1 MYEDECSYQAD
12 ASDMRELEQLMCLE
26 YEDATEL
33 LLVRHGRP
41 AADGSV
47 TSGLGVEGRD
57 QVEALAHE
65 LSEGWVEAIYCA
77 PEAVALQTAQV
88 LAGRLG
94 RTFEKLPDLRE
105 VESQPFLDGGMRRCV
120 VPTLAELFDRR
131 PRWDSLPG
139 FECSRDFRRRSI
151 QTIEAIVGQHPG
163 RRVVVVTHASVIN
176 AYLSMVLEIPRD
188 LFFAPA
194 FASVSAVRSY
204 RDHHAVRSLN
214 DTSHLHQRWVA

>member
-1 MYEDECSYQAD
+1 MDADERSYEAD
-12 ASDMRELEQLMCLE
+12 AWNMRELEELMSLE
-26 YEDATEL
+26 YEGATEL
-33 LLVRHGRP
+33 LLVRHGKP
-41 AADGSV
+41 AEGGSV

-57 QVEALAHE
+57 QVEALAHQ
-65 LSEGWVEAIYCA
+65 LSAGWVESIYCA

-94 RTFEKLPDLRE
+94 RPFEKLPDLRD

-151 QTIEAIVGQHPG
+151 QIVEAIVGQHPG

-176 AYLSMVLEIPRD
+176 AYLSMVLDIPRD

-194 FASVSAVRSY
+194 YASVSAVRSY

-214 DTSHLHQRWVA
+214 DTSHLHERSAA